1 MAFSRRP
8 HKWFFLLNALYLIRL
23 GIVAGVLALSACA
36 TTPRD
41 HSVDA
46 YAGKSLEDQVKE
58 RATKRWQALIRGDLD
73 GAYSYFSR
81 ATRNTYPI
89 EVYRAKMKPGGWREA
104 KVESAKCADGVCEIK
119 VTIIFDHARLKGI
132 ISPVTERWIVQD
144 GLTWYVYNG

>member
-1 MAFSRRP
+1 MAFLRSL
-8 HKWFFLLNALYLIRL
+8 HSWFFSLRALYLIRL
-23 GIVAGVLALSACA
+23 GIIGGVLVLSGCA
-36 TTPRD
+36 TTPRE
-41 HSVDA
+41 HSADA

-73 GAYSYFSR
+73 SAYSYFSL

-104 KVESAKCADGVCEIK
+104 KVESAKCADGVCEVM
-119 VTIIFDHARLKGI
+119 VTIIFDHRRLKGI